1 MVRSTQADETEM
13 VSYPELAR
21 ELGLTPGE
29 RRVILDEG
37 LLETVSRKQGAPTWI
52 TPDAERLLRD
62 AKRIVDDIRQDP
74 VKSIAVGVG
83 IVIVL
88 RLLLSG
94 AVKPA
99 VC

>member
-1 MVRSTQADETEM
+1 MTQSTLADEPGM

-21 ELGLTPGE
+21 ELGLTPGQ

-37 LLETVSRKQGAPTWI
+37 LLETVSRKQGAATWI

-62 AKRIVDDIRQDP
+62 AKRIVDDIKQNP
-74 VKSIAVGVG
+74 AASVAVGVT
-83 IVIVL
+83 IVVVL

-94 AVKPA
+94 AVTSSL
-99 VC
+99 